1 MKHKL
6 LVVLLCI
13 IVSCSNKDNISA
25 LEQLYKTSAKAKNDT
40 LEIES
45 FEILNTAIVDYDYRQ
60 KLKINNLNYS
70 IELHKMMIQNT
81 KEVDSL
87 LKTNISKRIE
97 LIKLDPKAKE
107 KYLNEIELAQQ
118 KLQKN
123 EAKIKNYETTIA
135 ITHQEIVLIK
145 AELGQNKDLKFN
157 LIDYVFKGTING
169 TTKIDTMTVLKNETY
184 APTFIKNNMITDY
197 KGQ

>member
-6 LVVLLCI
+6 LLVLLCI
-13 IVSCSNKDNISA
+13 IVSCSNKDNIST
-25 LEQLYKTSAKAKNDT
+25 LEQVYKTSAKAKNDT

-87 LKTNISKRIE
+87 LKANISKRIE

-145 AELGQNKDLKFN
+145 AELGQNKDLTFN

-184 APTFIKNNMITDY
+184 APTFIKNNMITGY